1 MKLTLTNFGV
11 WSAEKVFEFPDN
23 GLTLISGPSGKGKTT
38 ILRGINYALTGEGT
52 KLPTLGE
59 KKCTVVFEYQ
69 GMVISRSNTPSK
81 LTVLYDGILY
91 EANEAQS
98 LIYQTIGKNFE
109 IAGYIQQKGEN
120 SFLVMTPADKLRFLE
135 KVAFSD
141 VPIDEIKENAR
152 QIVSS
157 AEASLLTVQGELK
170 YLSENTVSSPEE
182 FSMTR
187 DEIQQLK
194 NSLQERIL
202 TLSTKIQEVHRD
214 ERNYRL
220 LSQRIEDIVFE
231 DVPQITSP
239 PSDLSDLSEE
249 EVRKELSILET
260 SLRECEEKK
269 ANLEK
274 ERLSLLEFSEKEKSL
289 LQRLSD
295 LTEEKV
301 PDEIVENNEENLL
314 EEWKKYTEYQ
324 HEKTAITQLRE
335 YVSKYNEEMTRI
347 NEALKSISIETPE
360 EQSQRLQEIQEL
372 TEALQQFY
380 RQQER
385 VKLIALYNAK
395 THQQTIER
403 ISTLEEQLRLLIQ
416 SKEARACPKC
426 HAHLLVLKNTLELF
440 PHVSHY
446 SEIKEKELRL
456 SLTEAKKELTSFEL
470 LLKKIE
476 ETPSNEEEIELDPIE
491 VQGYISE
498 LKGLSLA
505 YEEKRKK
512 LDDLSRQKTLCES
525 NNTLAMNSK
534 ILAFEEKAELLK
546 PEISQQELQSRIF
559 ERKKRLLD
567 IRRILSENS
576 EKRKKINEL
585 LSTLESVRATLHSLP
600 HSSLHSSL
608 LEESLTETTKNIEL
622 LQSRLKEC
630 SRLCRKFDEYN
641 RDCEEAQRM
650 IKRVLKENE
659 EKRLKKEELIRE
671 LRELTGELSGEL
683 SRDFLKDFSEKISML
698 SEELEESRRKH
709 LDCIHL
715 EHQRTLYE
723 SQLVEY
729 KNFLK
734 NESRL
739 RKSLQEAEKKF
750 TLAKKFRESVAT
762 AEMLALN
769 SLIEEINSH
778 ISVYLSV
785 FFPDNPITLDL
796 CLFKANEK
804 TKMVRN
810 QINIQIGYRGA
821 LTDLTTLSGGEK
833 DRVNLAFTLALAEI
847 FNIPLLMLDET
858 LSSLDR
864 ESTESV
870 LEHIQKDSRSI
881 LVVAH
886 QVSHGL
892 FDHVYSI

>member
-11 WSAEKVFEFPDN
+11 WGNEKVFEFPDN

-59 KKCTVVFEYQ
+59 KKCTVVFEYH
-69 GMVISRSNTPSK
+69 GMVITRSNTPSK
-81 LTVLYDGILY
+81 LTVLCDGILY

-157 AEASLLTVQGELK
+157 AENALLTVQGELK
-170 YLSENTVSSPEE
+170 YLSENTVRCPEE
-182 FSMTR
+182 FGMTR
-187 DEIQQLK
+187 DEIHQLR
-194 NSLQERIL
+194 NSLKESIDF
-202 TLSTKIQEVHRD
+202 LSKKKTQTEND

-220 LSQRIEDIVFE
+220 LKQQIADIIFQ
-231 DVPQITSP
+231 DIPSLPQSP
-239 PSDLSDLSEE
+239 QLPFTHSELREKLSS
-249 EVRKELSILET
+249 LEKN
-260 SLRECEEKK
+260 LHECEEKK
-269 ANLEK
+269 ASLEK
-274 ERLSLLEFSEKEKSL
+274 ERLTLLEFSEKEKSL

-295 LTEEKV
+295 LHEENV
-301 PDEIVENNEENLL
+301 PEEIVENNEENFL
-314 EEWKKYTEYQ
+314 EEWKRYTEYQ
-324 HEKTAITQLRE
+324 QEKNIISQLRE
-335 YVSKYNEEMTRI
+335 YVSKHNEEMKKI
-347 NEALKSISIETPE
+347 HESLQSIEIETPE
-360 EQSQRLQEIQEL
+360 EQSQRVQEIQEL

-380 RQQER
+380 HQQER
-385 VKLIALYNAK
+385 AKLIASYDAK
-395 THQQTIER
+395 SHQQTIQRVE
-403 ISTLEEQLRLLIQ
+403 SLEQQLRLLIQ

-426 HAHLLVLKNTLELF
+426 HANLLVLQNTLELF
-440 PHVSHY
+440 PHISHY
-446 SEIKEKELRL
+446 SDVKEKELRL
-456 SLTEAKKELTSFEL
+456 SLKEAKKELTSFEL
-470 LLKKIE
+470 LQRKIE
-476 ETPSNEEEIELDPIE
+476 GEVGGEVGEEIGEEIELDPKE
-491 VQGYISE
+491 VQDYISE
-498 LKGLSLA
+498 LKELSSI
-505 YEEKRKK
+505 YEEKKKRFDELSLRKT
-512 LDDLSRQKTLCES
+512 RCE
-525 NNTLAMNSK
+525 NENTLAMNSR
-534 ILAFEEKAELLK
+534 ILEFDQKVEPSK
-546 PEISQQELQSRIF
+546 PEISQSELQSRIF
-559 ERKKRLLD
+559 DRKKRLLD
-567 IRRILSENS
+567 IQRILSENS
-576 EKRKKINEL
+576 EKRKKIDDL
-585 LSTLESVRATLHSLP
+585 TRLLESIHSKLGTVNCTQEY
-600 HSSLHSSL
+600 
-608 LEESLTETTKNIEL
+608 LEESLVKTVKDIEFL
-622 LQSRLKEC
+622 RRSLKEC
-630 SRLCRKFDEYN
+630 SEYSRKFDNYN
-641 RDCEEAQRM
+641 RDCEEIQRK
-650 IKRVLKENE
+650 IDYILGENEVKRVKKEN
-659 EKRLKKEELIRE
+659 LIK
-671 LRELTGELSGEL
+671 ELSKISSGD
-683 SRDFLKDFSEKISML
+683 SGDPRDFLKEIALISD
-698 SEELEESRRKH
+698 ELEESRRKH
-709 LDCIHL
+709 LECIHL
-715 EHQRTLYE
+715 EHQRTVYE
-723 SQLVEY
+723 SRLSEY

-739 RKSLQEAEKKF
+739 RESLQEAEKKF

-804 TKMVRN
+804 TKIVRN

-870 LEHIQKDSRSI
+870 LEHIQKESRSI